1 MAYIRSSFYMC
12 MKDRMYCASCN
23 REIKIDDACVSIKKE
38 DGTSY
43 VFDSYVCAEI
53 FQKLN
58 RGSTM

>member
-1 MAYIRSSFYMC
+1 MR
-12 MKDRMYCASCN
+12 DRMYCDSCK
-23 REIKIDDACVSIKKE
+23 REIKIDDACVSLKKE

-58 RGSTM
+58 RGSAM